1 MMVLDNEFNTYFN
14 LKKIRRLS
22 KSLDVAGRQAG
33 RFSNANLFFVN
44 YCPIIYLKSST
55 LFSSSTG
62 IEFDSFVGKA

>member
-14 LKKIRRLS
+14 LKKIRRLI
-22 KSLDVAGRQAG
+22 KKFGCCRQAG